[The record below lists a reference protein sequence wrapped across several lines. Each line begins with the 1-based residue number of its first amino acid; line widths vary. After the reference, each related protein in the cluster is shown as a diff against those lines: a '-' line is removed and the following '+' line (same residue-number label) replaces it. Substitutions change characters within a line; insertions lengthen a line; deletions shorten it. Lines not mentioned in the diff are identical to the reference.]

1 MAQLVQVPLAR
12 VPQEHL
18 QALLEEYASR
28 DGTDYG
34 SEETSL
40 SDRVLQLQAQMRSGK
55 LQLLFDVDCE
65 QWDIV
70 SAEDAQRLLDNEDE
84 A

>member
-1 MAQLVQVPLAR
+1 MAQLVRVPLAR
-12 VPQEHL
+12 VPEGHL

-40 SDRVLQLQAQMRSGK
+40 SDRVAQLKSQMRSGK

-70 SAEDAQRLLDNEDE
+70 SAEEAQRLLNGEEE

>member
-1 MAQLVQVPLAR
+1 MAQLVRVPLER
-12 VPQEHL
+12 VPQEQL
-18 QALLEEYASR
+18 EALLEEYASR

-40 SDRVLQLQAQMRSGK
+40 SDRVTQLQSQLRSAK
-55 LQLLFDVDCE
+55 LQLLFDVDSQ

-70 SAEDAQRLLDNEDE
+70 SAEDAQRLLGDGED